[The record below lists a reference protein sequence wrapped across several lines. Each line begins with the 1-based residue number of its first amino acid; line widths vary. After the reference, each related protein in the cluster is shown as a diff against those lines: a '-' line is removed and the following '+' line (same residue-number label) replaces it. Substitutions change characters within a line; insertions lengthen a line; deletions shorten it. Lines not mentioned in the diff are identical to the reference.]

1 MNKKIHVIAHT
12 HWDYEWYFTSKE
24 SFIQLC
30 YHIDEVL
37 EALETGIIDYY
48 MLDGQMSIVE
58 DYLHIHPENQERI
71 KLLVQEGKLKIGPW
85 YTQSDQMMI
94 RGESLVRNLQIGI
107 ELGDRLGG
115 ADRLGYIPDAFG
127 QSIDMPKIFSEM
139 GINKAVFWRGLSSDQ
154 ATQRELFWESEDG
167 SRVVAYNIKD
177 GYFVGVQLIEEDDSK
192 KLINQITADT
202 TSHHVALPVGGDQ
215 RYVDYNLK
223 DRIAAYNTFEGSEF
237 VESNYDFLFQQIQK
251 EDTPLP
257 SVQGEFLNA
266 EVSKI
271 HRSIYSSR
279 YDHKYLNDKVER
291 RLIYQL
297 EPLLVMADRV
307 GVPYKKSLV
316 DSIWKTLLKSHAHDS
331 AGGCNSDPTNRD
343 ILQRLKDADELS
355 YSLVDYVTRKISES
369 RKDACKNQITVFNTL
384 PFSRKQ
390 IMHMKISTQEKR
402 FSLYHQAKEIPFD
415 IIQQNSYS
423 NAPIRRENEPSS
435 ASFYYETEIVYEIEI
450 PPLSYQVLKVDEQEK
465 GLGVNQTSGSAEIE
479 NDCYSIAFS
488 NGEIK
493 VVDKASNLV
502 YDHFIQLEDV
512 GDDGDNYDYSPLPQ
526 EKNTTFNFSGS
537 ECFSKWGALKQTLFI
552 KGKVNVPKTLK
563 DRGSDG
569 ENTAIPYK
577 LSLILYKNQRKI
589 DVHLEMENTAY
600 DHRMRLMINGHV
612 ETNQSIAD
620 TPFGTIARPVTDPNL
635 STWKKKAWKEEPTGI
650 YPMLHFVNINDN
662 AKSVTVHTKG
672 IKEYEIVGSESKSI
686 ALTLFRAVGYLG
698 KPDLLRRP
706 GVASGNQFTY
716 IETPDSQLQKKLTF
730 KCSIVVGDTFS
741 EPEAFHFHQKQ
752 LVSIPYYQHQSLNEF
767 TNTLKYFVMQPLR
780 YEVPSEYQF
789 MDYYHISDVVFS
801 SFHKSRQGNGYI
813 LRFFNPVSNSINDA
827 GEFKLKNSSVRWM
840 FVNMAENIEYGNM
853 RNDSVIRLGHF
864 HAKEIKTVYIEFKET
879 LK

>member
-1 MNKKIHVIAHT
+1 QMNKKIHVIAHT

-223 DRIAAYNTFEGSEF
+223 DRIAAYNGFEGSEF

-257 SVQGEFLNA
+257 SVQWEFLNA

-402 FSLYHQAKEIPFD
+402 FSL
-415 IIQQNSYS
+415 
-423 NAPIRRENEPSS
+423 
-435 ASFYYETEIVYEIEI
+435 
-450 PPLSYQVLKVDEQEK
+450 
-465 GLGVNQTSGSAEIE
+465 
-479 NDCYSIAFS
+479 
-488 NGEIK
+488 
-493 VVDKASNLV
+493 
-502 YDHFIQLEDV
+502 
-512 GDDGDNYDYSPLPQ
+512 
-526 EKNTTFNFSGS
+526 
-537 ECFSKWGALKQTLFI
+537 
-552 KGKVNVPKTLK
+552 
-563 DRGSDG
+563 
-569 ENTAIPYK
+569 
-577 LSLILYKNQRKI
+577 
-589 DVHLEMENTAY
+589 
-600 DHRMRLMINGHV
+600 
-612 ETNQSIAD
+612 
-620 TPFGTIARPVTDPNL
+620 
-635 STWKKKAWKEEPTGI
+635 
-650 YPMLHFVNINDN
+650 
-662 AKSVTVHTKG
+662 
-672 IKEYEIVGSESKSI
+672 
-686 ALTLFRAVGYLG
+686 
-698 KPDLLRRP
+698 
-706 GVASGNQFTY
+706 
-716 IETPDSQLQKKLTF
+716 
-730 KCSIVVGDTFS
+730 
-741 EPEAFHFHQKQ
+741 
-752 LVSIPYYQHQSLNEF
+752 
-767 TNTLKYFVMQPLR
+767 
-780 YEVPSEYQF
+780 
-789 MDYYHISDVVFS
+789 
-801 SFHKSRQGNGYI
+801 
-813 LRFFNPVSNSINDA
+813 
-827 GEFKLKNSSVRWM
+827 
-840 FVNMAENIEYGNM
+840 
-853 RNDSVIRLGHF
+853 
-864 HAKEIKTVYIEFKET
+864 
-879 LK
+879 

>member
-1 MNKKIHVIAHT
+1 
-12 HWDYEWYFTSKE
+12 
-24 SFIQLC
+24 
-30 YHIDEVL
+30 
-37 EALETGIIDYY
+37 
-48 MLDGQMSIVE
+48 
-58 DYLHIHPENQERI
+58 
-71 KLLVQEGKLKIGPW
+71 W

-192 KLINQITADT
+192 KLIKQITADT
-202 TSHHVALPVGGDQ
+202 TSHHVALPVCGDQ

-223 DRIAAYNTFEGSEF
+223 DRIAAYNGFEGSEF

-423 NAPIRRENEPSS
+423 NAPIRRENEPRS

-526 EKNTTFNFSGS
+526 EKNT
-537 ECFSKWGALKQTLFI
+537 
-552 KGKVNVPKTLK
+552 
-563 DRGSDG
+563 
-569 ENTAIPYK
+569 
-577 LSLILYKNQRKI
+577 
-589 DVHLEMENTAY
+589 
-600 DHRMRLMINGHV
+600 
-612 ETNQSIAD
+612 
-620 TPFGTIARPVTDPNL
+620 
-635 STWKKKAWKEEPTGI
+635 
-650 YPMLHFVNINDN
+650 
-662 AKSVTVHTKG
+662 
-672 IKEYEIVGSESKSI
+672 
-686 ALTLFRAVGYLG
+686 
-698 KPDLLRRP
+698 
-706 GVASGNQFTY
+706 
-716 IETPDSQLQKKLTF
+716 
-730 KCSIVVGDTFS
+730 
-741 EPEAFHFHQKQ
+741 
-752 LVSIPYYQHQSLNEF
+752 
-767 TNTLKYFVMQPLR
+767 
-780 YEVPSEYQF
+780 
-789 MDYYHISDVVFS
+789 
-801 SFHKSRQGNGYI
+801 
-813 LRFFNPVSNSINDA
+813 
-827 GEFKLKNSSVRWM
+827 
-840 FVNMAENIEYGNM
+840 
-853 RNDSVIRLGHF
+853 
-864 HAKEIKTVYIEFKET
+864 
-879 LK
+879 